1 MSTHPLITRVKPLLQ
16 AALIG
21 TLLVCSVSFAAAKEE
36 KAPINIYADNMTSA
50 EKSNS
55 VTFTGNVD
63 ATQGDIRIRSDKM
76 VVYYTASEGE
86 KESKG
91 TDSTEKQQVEKM
103 VCTGKVQVTRGKWL
117 GTADRM
123 DYLEKKRQVIL
134 SDNARVYEGDNS
146 VAGSK
151 IIYYLDEGR
160 SQVIAG
166 RTKEESGGKKAGRVG
181 MTIFQK

>member
-1 MSTHPLITRVKPLLQ
+1 MSIPPFIIRVKPLLQ
-16 AALIG
+16 AVLMA
-21 TLLVCSVSFAAAKEE
+21 TLLICSVSFATAKEE
-36 KAPINIYADNMTSA
+36 KAPINIYADNMIST
-50 EKSNS
+50 EKSSS

-76 VVYYTASEGE
+76 VVYYTTDE
-86 KESKG
+86 KTKKSQPA
-91 TDSTEKQQVEKM
+91 DSTGKQQVEKM

-117 GTADRM
+117 GTAKRM
-123 DYLEKKRQVIL
+123 DYLEKQRQVIL

-160 SQVIAG
+160 TQVIAG

>member
-1 MSTHPLITRVKPLLQ
+1 
-16 AALIG
+16 
-21 TLLVCSVSFAAAKEE
+21 
-36 KAPINIYADNMTSA
+36 MTSA
-50 EKSNS
+50 EKSSS

-63 ATQGDIRIRSDKM
+63 ATQGDIRIRSNKM
-76 VVYYTASEGE
+76 IVYYTANE
-86 KESKG
+86 KTKKSKSAA
-91 TDSTEKQQVEKM
+91 STEKQQVEKM

-117 GTADRM
+117 GTANRM
-123 DYLEKKRQVIL
+123 DYIEKERQVIL